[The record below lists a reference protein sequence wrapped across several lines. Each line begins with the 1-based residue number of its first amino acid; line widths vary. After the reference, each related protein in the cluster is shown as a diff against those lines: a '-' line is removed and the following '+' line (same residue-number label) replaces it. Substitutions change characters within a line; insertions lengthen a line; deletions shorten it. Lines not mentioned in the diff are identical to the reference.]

1 MLTQIK
7 SSTLP
12 AVADFAGRS
21 RLFGPAPSF
30 VRHST
35 PFRSVARND
44 SAGEAEICSRFEM
57 ASVPPAAVIARRR
70 ARYPC
75 SRCVDG
81 VIAAVWQG
89 CREDSQH
96 AIAAKTQETV

>member
-1 MLTQIK
+1 MDVEEGGALAAARAPLVHGPELTFFP
-7 SSTLP
+7 SMPT
-12 AVADFAGRS
+12 A
-21 RLFGPAPSF
+21 APLQ
-30 VRHST
+30 
-35 PFRSVARND
+35 
-44 SAGEAEICSRFEM
+44 
-57 ASVPPAAVIARRR
+57 PAAVIARRR

>member
-1 MLTQIK
+1 MDVEEGGALAAARAPLVQE
-7 SSTLP
+7 SDPQSP
-12 AVADFAGRS
+12 GSPFS
-21 RLFGPAPSF
+21 RLLSTTPRAEEAMPTAAPL
-30 VRHST
+30 
-35 PFRSVARND
+35 
-44 SAGEAEICSRFEM
+44 
-57 ASVPPAAVIARRR
+57 PPAAVIARRR